1 MRIGNRDIGPEH
13 PPYIIAEL
21 GVNHDGDPARALELV
36 RLAAGA
42 GADAIKLQLFKADL
56 LMSKAAKLAAY
67 QKAAGETDP
76 VEMLRRLELSIEDMR
91 PCVDLAHELGIHAIV
106 SVFSVE
112 LVEVAERL
120 AWDAYKTASP
130 DIINKPLLD
139 ALAKTGKPLIVST
152 GASTIEEVQRMV
164 EWLGPVHER
173 LAVLQC
179 VSSYPTP
186 ETMKEIGGIRAI
198 ADVFNGPVGYSD
210 HTVGNGTGAQAVA
223 WGATILEK
231 HFTYDRRAAGP
242 DHAASLTGLMFTN
255 YARAARRAAGTWDR
269 QEELWKGDGVRH
281 AWKERDADSEDLSID
296 EDPHA
301 DFAWRAKLIS
311 RWFAKHTE
319 KRVLPI
325 EQDVR
330 TVSRQSL
337 TTTRDLPVGHVMTR
351 ADLTI
356 KRPGTGIPPFELD
369 ATIGKRLTRA
379 IEADMPVMAED
390 VG

>member
-1 MRIGNRDIGPEH
+1 MRIGTRDIGPAF

-36 RLAAGA
+36 RLAAEA
-42 GADAIKLQLFKADL
+42 GADAIKLQLFEADR

-76 VEMLRRLELSIEDMR
+76 VEMLRRLELSIEDMK
-91 PCVDLAHELGIHAIV
+91 PCVDLAHQLGIHAIV
-106 SVFSVE
+106 SVFSME

-120 AWDAYKTASP
+120 PWDAYKTASP
-130 DIINKPLLD
+130 DIINRPLLD

-152 GASTIEEVQRMV
+152 GASTLDEVKRMV
-164 EWLGPVHER
+164 EWLRPIHER

-186 ETMKEIGGIRAI
+186 TLGVEFDGIGAIRECFGGA
-198 ADVFNGPVGYSD
+198 VGYSD
-210 HTVGNGTGAQAVA
+210 HSDNFVSGGLAVA
-223 WGATILEK
+223 CGACILEK
-231 HFTYDRRAAGP
+231 HFTDNAKSAGP
-242 DHAASLTGLMFTN
+242 DHAASLEPTQFRWYVGTAVHMYETTP
-255 YARAARRAAGTWDR
+255 AAQRRSANPPD
-269 QEELWKGDGVRH
+269 
-281 AWKERDADSEDLSID
+281 
-296 EDPHA
+296 
-301 DFAWRAKLIS
+301 
-311 RWFAKHTE
+311 

-337 TTTRDLPVGHVMTR
+337 TTTRDLPLGHVLCR

-356 KRPGTGIPPFELD
+356 KRPGLGIPPYELD

-379 IEADMPVMAED
+379 VEADMPLMVGD
-390 VG
+390 VK